1 MKVLGVTTTREVY
14 IGSKDK
20 NFRNNEFL
28 IVEDPVQG
36 DIIGEVVD
44 SQTFNRFI
52 PLDIGGDF
60 VDSDVLSSLGS
71 MGYDVG
77 DETVYVAK
85 LRFFEELLYP
95 PLTGSDLRAPV
106 FDEIKNLL
114 IDTLPKESLI
124 LGSIKNTDNI
134 AEGMDDVYKDLFS
147 TFQNKEFIKQR
158 ELPYLFDYKSMHQYP
173 HIGVFGGSGSG
184 KSFGL
189 RVVLEEL
196 MEMGVPAIVMDPHYE
211 MDFTNNSEISNKD
224 YTDKFKCLE
233 IGIHTGIKFQELQ
246 KRDLKN
252 LLNAAS
258 PLTDSMNNVIDVI
271 LSKGASF
278 ESFKNK
284 LDLLLEGQEIGSRDK
299 ILSEIAIE
307 EDQTRRDRLEEV
319 LDIYE
324 RYDKTCNS
332 MSVRG
337 VLWRLMTLQG
347 EGIFSHN
354 IDELLDLL
362 KRRKLVVL
370 QGSTR
375 MINVFSTYLLA
386 KLYYLRKEYRDELYR
401 NNIKVDYFPPFII
414 ITDEAHNFAPKGFD
428 TPSKSILR
436 EISQEGR
443 KYGVFLILATQRPT
457 LLDETITA
465 QLNTKLIFRTV
476 RASDIDTIREETDLS
491 SDETKRLPYLS
502 SGDVFISS
510 AKKGRTSFVRIRA
523 ANTVSPHTENPFD
536 ELTAHDNE
544 VYEKFFLDIKDL
556 LPIDT
561 SNLNGALMNYNK
573 KSGDNLSYDEFKN
586 NLDKLCE
593 IELIEKETNFLTEMY
608 KIIYPMMNLKI
619 I

>member
-1 MKVLGVTTTREVY
+1 MKVLGITTTREVY
-14 IGSKDK
+14 IGSKEK

-44 SQTFNRFI
+44 SKTFNRFI

-60 VDSDVLSSLGS
+60 IDSDVLSSLGS

-95 PLTGSDLRAPV
+95 PLTGSDLRAPE
-106 FDEIKNLL
+106 FNEIKNLL
-114 IDTLPKESLI
+114 IDTKPNNSLI

-134 AEGMDDVYKDLFS
+134 AENMDDIYKNLFS
-147 TFQNKEFIKQR
+147 TFENNEYLKQR

-211 MDFTNNSEISNKD
+211 MDFSNNSEISDKN
-224 YTDKFKCLE
+224 YSDKFKCLE
-233 IGIHTGIKFQELQ
+233 IGLHTGIKFQELQ

-258 PLTDSMNNVIDVI
+258 PLTDSMKNVIDVM
-271 LSKGASF
+271 LAKGSSY

-284 LDLLLEGQEIGSRDK
+284 LDMLLEGQEIGSRDK
-299 ILSEIAIE
+299 IIAEIAAEPDISKKN
-307 EDQTRRDRLEEV
+307 RLEEV
-319 LDIYE
+319 LDVYE

-337 VLWRLMTLQG
+337 VLWRLINLQN

-354 IDELLDLL
+354 IEELLDLL

-401 NNIKVDYFPPFII
+401 NNAKVDYFPPFVI
-414 ITDEAHNFAPKGFD
+414 ITDEVHNFAPKGFD

-476 RASDIDTIREETDLS
+476 RASDIDTIKEETDLS
-491 SDETKRLPYLS
+491 TDETKRLPYLS

-536 ELTAHDNE
+536 ELEGHENE
-544 VYEKFFLDIKDL
+544 EYEKFFMDIKDL
-556 LPIDT
+556 LPIDA
-561 SNLNGALMNYNK
+561 SNLSQVLMNYNK
-573 KSGDNLSYDEFKN
+573 KSGENLSYDDLKN
-586 NLDKLCE
+586 KLDELCKRDF
-593 IELIEKETNFLTEMY
+593 IEKEDNFLTEMY
-608 KIIYPMMNLKI
+608 KIK
-619 I
+619 

>member
-14 IGSKDK
+14 IGSKEK

-44 SQTFNRFI
+44 SKTFNRFI

-60 VDSDVLSSLGS
+60 VDSEVLSSLGS

-95 PLTGSDLRAPV
+95 PLTGSDLRAPE
-106 FDEIKNLL
+106 FNEIKNLL
-114 IDTLPKESLI
+114 IDTKPNNSLI

-134 AEGMDDVYKDLFS
+134 AKGMDDIYKNLFS
-147 TFQNKEFIKQR
+147 TFENNEYLKQR

-211 MDFTNNSEISNKD
+211 MDFSNNSEISEKNYKD
-224 YTDKFKCLE
+224 NFKCLE
-233 IGIHTGIKFQELQ
+233 IGLHTGIKFQELQ

-252 LLNAAS
+252 LLNAAA
-258 PLTDSMNNVIDVI
+258 PLTDSMNNVIDVM
-271 LSKGASF
+271 LAKGSSF

-284 LDLLLEGQEIGSRDK
+284 LDMLLEGQEIGSRDK
-299 ILSEIAIE
+299 IIAEIAAE
-307 EDQTRRDRLEEV
+307 PDPSKKNRLEEV
-319 LDIYE
+319 LDVYE

-337 VLWRLMTLQG
+337 VLWRLINLQN

-401 NNIKVDYFPPFII
+401 NNAKVDYFPPFVI

-476 RASDIDTIREETDLS
+476 RASDIDTIKEETDLS
-491 SDETKRLPYLS
+491 IDETKRLPYLS

-536 ELTAHDNE
+536 ELEGHDNE
-544 VYEKFFLDIKDL
+544 EFEKFFMDTKDL
-556 LPIDT
+556 FPIDA
-561 SNLNGALMNYNK
+561 SNLSLVLMNYNK
-573 KSGDNLSYDEFKN
+573 KSGENLSYDEFKN
-586 NLDKLCE
+586 KLDKLCE
-593 IELIEKETNFLTEMY
+593 RDFIEKEDNFLTEMY
-608 KIIYPMMNLKI
+608 KIK
-619 I
+619 

>member
-134 AEGMDDVYKDLFS
+134 AEGMDDIYKDLFS

-258 PLTDSMNNVIDVI
+258 PLTDSMNNVIDVM
-271 LSKGASF
+271 LSRGASF

-401 NNIKVDYFPPFII
+401 NNVKVDYFPPFII

-510 AKKGRTSFVRIRA
+510 AKKGRTSFVRFRA

-593 IELIEKETNFLTEMY
+593 IEMIEKETNFLTEMY
-608 KIIYPMMNLKI
+608 KIK
-619 I
+619 

>member
-106 FDEIKNLL
+106 FSEIKNLL
-114 IDTLPKESLI
+114 IDTLPKDSLI

-134 AEGMDDVYKDLFS
+134 AKGMDDLYKDLFT
-147 TFQNKEFIKQR
+147 TFQNNEFIKQR

-196 MEMGVPAIVMDPHYE
+196 MGMGVPAIVMDPHYE
-211 MDFTNNSEISNKD
+211 MDFTNNSEISDKD
-224 YTDKFKCLE
+224 YSDKFKCLE

-258 PLTDSMNNVIDVI
+258 PLTDSMKNVIDVM

-401 NNIKVDYFPPFII
+401 NNVKVDYFPPFII

-536 ELTAHDNE
+536 ELTSHDNE

-573 KSGDNLSYDEFKN
+573 KSGENLSYDEFKN

-608 KIIYPMMNLKI
+608 KIK
-619 I
+619 

>member
-14 IGSKDK
+14 IGSKEK

-60 VDSDVLSSLGS
+60 IDSDVLSSLGS

-134 AEGMDDVYKDLFS
+134 AEGMDDIYKDLFT
-147 TFQNKEFIKQR
+147 TFQNNEFIKQR

-196 MEMGVPAIVMDPHYE
+196 MEMGVPTIVMDPHYE
-211 MDFTNNSEISNKD
+211 MDFTNNSEISDKD
-224 YTDKFKCLE
+224 YSDKFKCLE

-258 PLTDSMNNVIDVI
+258 PLTDSMNNVIDVM

-299 ILSEIAIE
+299 ILQEIAIE

-337 VLWRLMTLQG
+337 VLWRLMNLQG

-401 NNIKVDYFPPFII
+401 NNVKVDYFPPFII

-523 ANTVSPHTENPFD
+523 ANTISPHTENPFD
-536 ELTAHDNE
+536 ELTSHDEE

-573 KSGDNLSYDEFKN
+573 KSGENLSYDEFKN

-608 KIIYPMMNLKI
+608 KIK
-619 I
+619 

>member
-60 VDSDVLSSLGS
+60 IDSDVLSSLGS

-77 DETVYVAK
+77 NETVYVAK

-95 PLTGSDLRAPV
+95 PLTGSDLRTPE
-106 FDEIKNLL
+106 FNEIKNLL
-114 IDTLPKESLI
+114 IDSLPKESLI

-134 AEGMDDVYKDLFS
+134 AKGMDDVYKDLFS
-147 TFQNKEFIKQR
+147 IFQNNEFIKQK

-189 RVVLEEL
+189 RVILEEL

-211 MDFTNNSEISNKD
+211 MDFTNNSEISNKN

-233 IGIHTGIKFQELQ
+233 IGLDTGIKFQELQ

-258 PLTDSMNNVIDVI
+258 PLTDSMNNVIDVM

-284 LDLLLEGQEIGSRDK
+284 LDMLLEGQEIGSRDK
-299 ILSEIAIE
+299 ILAEIAAE
-307 EDQTRRDRLEEV
+307 TDQSIRNRLEDV

-337 VLWRLMTLQG
+337 VLWRLMTLQN

-401 NNIKVDYFPPFII
+401 NNVKVDYFPPFII

-436 EISQEGR
+436 EVSQEGR

-536 ELTAHDNE
+536 ELTSHDDE
-544 VYEKFFLDIKDL
+544 IYEKFFADVKDL
-556 LPIDT
+556 LPIDS
-561 SNLNGALMNYNK
+561 SNLNGVLVNYNK
-573 KSGDNLSYDEFKN
+573 KTGENLSYDEFKN
-586 NLDKLCE
+586 KLDSLCE
-593 IELIEKETNFLTEMY
+593 RDFIEKEDNFLTEMY
-608 KIIYPMMNLKI
+608 KVK
-619 I
+619 

>member
-1 MKVLGVTTTREVY
+1 MKVLGITTTREVY
-14 IGSKDK
+14 IGSKEK

-44 SQTFNRFI
+44 SKTFNRFI

-60 VDSDVLSSLGS
+60 IDSDVLSSLGS

-95 PLTGSDLRAPV
+95 PLTGSDLRAPE
-106 FDEIKNLL
+106 FNEIKNLL
-114 IDTLPKESLI
+114 IDTKPNNSLI

-134 AEGMDDVYKDLFS
+134 AEGMDDIYKNLFS
-147 TFQNKEFIKQR
+147 TFENNEYLKQR

-211 MDFTNNSEISNKD
+211 MDFSNNSEISDKN
-224 YTDKFKCLE
+224 YSDKFKCLE
-233 IGIHTGIKFQELQ
+233 IGLHTGIKFQELQ

-258 PLTDSMNNVIDVI
+258 PLTDSMKNVIDVM
-271 LSKGASF
+271 LAKGSSY

-284 LDLLLEGQEIGSRDK
+284 LDMLLEGQEIGSRDK
-299 ILSEIAIE
+299 IIAEIAAE
-307 EDQTRRDRLEEV
+307 PDTSKKNRLEEV
-319 LDIYE
+319 LDVYE

-337 VLWRLMTLQG
+337 VLWRLINLQN

-354 IDELLDLL
+354 IEELLDLL

-401 NNIKVDYFPPFII
+401 NNAKVDYFPPFVI

-476 RASDIDTIREETDLS
+476 RASDIDTIKEETDLS

-523 ANTVSPHTENPFD
+523 ANTLSPHTENPFD
-536 ELTAHDNE
+536 ELEGHENE
-544 VYEKFFLDIKDL
+544 EYEKFFMDIKDL
-556 LPIDT
+556 LPIDA
-561 SNLNGALMNYNK
+561 SNLSVVLMNYNK
-573 KSGDNLSYDEFKN
+573 KSGENLSYDDLKN
-586 NLDKLCE
+586 KLDELCQRDF
-593 IELIEKETNFLTEMY
+593 IEKEDNFLTEMY
-608 KIIYPMMNLKI
+608 KIK
-619 I
+619 

>member
-14 IGSKDK
+14 IGSKEK

-44 SQTFNRFI
+44 SKTFNRFI

-60 VDSDVLSSLGS
+60 IDSDVLTSLGS

-95 PLTGSDLRAPV
+95 PLTGSDLRAPK
-106 FDEIKNLL
+106 FNEIKKLL
-114 IDTLPKESLI
+114 IDTKPNNSLI

-134 AEGMDDVYKDLFS
+134 AEGMDDIYKNLFS
-147 TFQNKEFIKQR
+147 TFENNEYLKER

-211 MDFTNNSEISNKD
+211 MDFSSNSEISDKN
-224 YTDKFKCLE
+224 YSDKFKCLE
-233 IGIHTGIKFQELQ
+233 IGLHTGIKFQELQ

-258 PLTDSMNNVIDVI
+258 PLTDSMKNVIDVM
-271 LSKGASF
+271 LAKGSSY

-284 LDLLLEGQEIGSRDK
+284 LDMLLEGQEIGSRDK
-299 ILSEIAIE
+299 IIAEIAAEPDINKKN
-307 EDQTRRDRLEEV
+307 RLEEV
-319 LDIYE
+319 LDVYE

-337 VLWRLMTLQG
+337 VLWRLINLQN

-401 NNIKVDYFPPFII
+401 NNAKVDYFPPFVI

-476 RASDIDTIREETDLS
+476 RASDIDTIKEETDLS

-523 ANTVSPHTENPFD
+523 ANTLSPHTENPFD
-536 ELTAHDNE
+536 ELEGHENE
-544 VYEKFFLDIKDL
+544 EYEKFFIDIKDL
-556 LPIDT
+556 LPIDA
-561 SNLNGALMNYNK
+561 SNLSQVLMNYNK
-573 KSGDNLSYDEFKN
+573 KSGENLSYDDLKN
-586 NLDKLCE
+586 KLDELCQRDF
-593 IELIEKETNFLTEMY
+593 IEKEDNFLTEMY
-608 KIIYPMMNLKI
+608 KIK
-619 I
+619 

>member
-1 MKVLGVTTTREVY
+1 MKVLGITTTREVY
-14 IGSKDK
+14 IGSKEK

-44 SQTFNRFI
+44 SKTFNRFI

-60 VDSDVLSSLGS
+60 IDSDVLSSLGS

-95 PLTGSDLRAPV
+95 PLTGSDLRAPE
-106 FDEIKNLL
+106 FNEIKNLL
-114 IDTLPKESLI
+114 IDTKPNNSLI

-134 AEGMDDVYKDLFS
+134 AESMDDIYKNLFS
-147 TFQNKEFIKQR
+147 TFENNEYLKQR

-211 MDFTNNSEISNKD
+211 MDFSNNSEISDKN
-224 YTDKFKCLE
+224 YSGKFKCLE
-233 IGIHTGIKFQELQ
+233 IGLHTGIKFQELQ

-258 PLTDSMNNVIDVI
+258 PLTDSMKNVIDVM
-271 LSKGASF
+271 LAKGSSY

-284 LDLLLEGQEIGSRDK
+284 LDMLLEGQEIGSRDK
-299 ILSEIAIE
+299 IIAEIAAE
-307 EDQTRRDRLEEV
+307 PDTSKKNRLEEV
-319 LDIYE
+319 LDVYE

-337 VLWRLMTLQG
+337 VLWRLINLQN

-401 NNIKVDYFPPFII
+401 NNAKVDYFPPFVI

-476 RASDIDTIREETDLS
+476 RASDIDTIKEETDLS

-523 ANTVSPHTENPFD
+523 ANTVSPHTENSFD
-536 ELTAHDNE
+536 ELEGHENE
-544 VYEKFFLDIKDL
+544 EYEKFFMDIKDL
-556 LPIDT
+556 LPIDA
-561 SNLNGALMNYNK
+561 SNLSQVLMNYNK
-573 KSGDNLSYDEFKN
+573 KSGENLSYDDLKN
-586 NLDKLCE
+586 KLDELCQRDF
-593 IELIEKETNFLTEMY
+593 IEKEDNFLTEMY
-608 KIIYPMMNLKI
+608 KIK
-619 I
+619 

>member
-1 MKVLGVTTTREVY
+1 MKVLGITTTREVY
-14 IGSKDK
+14 IGSKEK

-44 SQTFNRFI
+44 SKTFNRFI

-60 VDSDVLSSLGS
+60 IDSDVLSSLGS

-95 PLTGSDLRAPV
+95 PLTGSDLRAPE
-106 FDEIKNLL
+106 FNEIKNLL
-114 IDTLPKESLI
+114 IDTKPNNSLI

-134 AEGMDDVYKDLFS
+134 AENMDDIYKNLFS
-147 TFQNKEFIKQR
+147 TFENNEYLKQR

-211 MDFTNNSEISNKD
+211 MDFSNNSEISDKN
-224 YTDKFKCLE
+224 YSDKFKCLE
-233 IGIHTGIKFQELQ
+233 IGLHTGIKFQELQ

-258 PLTDSMNNVIDVI
+258 PLTDSMKNVIDVM
-271 LSKGASF
+271 LAKGSSY

-284 LDLLLEGQEIGSRDK
+284 LDMLLEGQEIGSRDK
-299 ILSEIAIE
+299 IIAEIAAEPDISKKN
-307 EDQTRRDRLEEV
+307 RLEEV
-319 LDIYE
+319 LDVYE

-337 VLWRLMTLQG
+337 VLWRLINLQN

-354 IDELLDLL
+354 IEELLDLL

-401 NNIKVDYFPPFII
+401 NNAKVDYFPPFVI

-476 RASDIDTIREETDLS
+476 RASDIDTIKEETDLS

-536 ELTAHDNE
+536 ELEGHENE
-544 VYEKFFLDIKDL
+544 EYEKFFMDIKDL
-556 LPIDT
+556 LPIDA
-561 SNLNGALMNYNK
+561 SNLSQVLMNYNK
-573 KSGDNLSYDEFKN
+573 KSGENLSYDDLKN
-586 NLDKLCE
+586 KLDELCKRDF
-593 IELIEKETNFLTEMY
+593 IEKEDNFLTEMY
-608 KIIYPMMNLKI
+608 KIK
-619 I
+619 

>member
-60 VDSDVLSSLGS
+60 IDSDVLSSLGS

-77 DETVYVAK
+77 NETVYVAK

-95 PLTGSDLRAPV
+95 PLTGSDLRTPE
-106 FDEIKNLL
+106 FNEIKNIL
-114 IDTLPKESLI
+114 IDSLPKESLI

-134 AEGMDDVYKDLFS
+134 AEGMDDIYKDLFS
-147 TFQNKEFIKQR
+147 IFQNNEFIKQK

-189 RVVLEEL
+189 RVILEEL

-211 MDFTNNSEISNKD
+211 MDFTNNSEISNKN

-233 IGIHTGIKFQELQ
+233 IGLDTGIKFQELQ

-258 PLTDSMNNVIDVI
+258 PLTDSMNNVIDVM

-284 LDLLLEGQEIGSRDK
+284 LDMLLEGQEIGSRDK
-299 ILSEIAIE
+299 ILAEIAAE
-307 EDQTRRDRLEEV
+307 TDQSIRNRLEDV

-337 VLWRLMTLQG
+337 VLWRLMTLQN

-362 KRRKLVVL
+362 KRRKLVIL

-401 NNIKVDYFPPFII
+401 NNVKVDYFPPFII

-436 EISQEGR
+436 EVSQEGR

-476 RASDIDTIREETDLS
+476 RSSDIDTIREETDLS

-536 ELTAHDNE
+536 ELSSHDDE
-544 VYEKFFLDIKDL
+544 IYEKFFANVKDL
-556 LPIDT
+556 LPIDS
-561 SNLNGALMNYNK
+561 SNLNSALVNYNK
-573 KSGDNLSYDEFKN
+573 KTGENLSYDEFRN
-586 NLDKLCE
+586 TLDSLCE
-593 IELIEKETNFLTEMY
+593 RDFIEKEDNFLTEMY
-608 KIIYPMMNLKI
+608 KIK
-619 I
+619 

>member
-14 IGSKDK
+14 IGSKEK

-60 VDSDVLSSLGS
+60 IDSDVLSSLGS

-134 AEGMDDVYKDLFS
+134 AEGMDDIYKDLFT
-147 TFQNKEFIKQR
+147 TFQNNEFIKQR

-173 HIGVFGGSGSG
+173 HIGFFGGSGSG

-196 MEMGVPAIVMDPHYE
+196 MEMGVPTIVMDPHYE
-211 MDFTNNSEISNKD
+211 MDFTNNSEISDKD
-224 YTDKFKCLE
+224 YSNKFKCLE

-258 PLTDSMNNVIDVI
+258 PLTDSMNNVIDVM

-299 ILSEIAIE
+299 ILQEIAIE

-401 NNIKVDYFPPFII
+401 NNVKVDYFPPFII

-536 ELTAHDNE
+536 ELTSHDEE

-573 KSGDNLSYDEFKN
+573 KSGENLSYDEFKN

-608 KIIYPMMNLKI
+608 KIK
-619 I
+619 

>member
-60 VDSDVLSSLGS
+60 IDSDVLSSLGS
-71 MGYDVG
+71 MGYNVG

-95 PLTGSDLRAPV
+95 PLTGSDLRTPE
-106 FDEIKNLL
+106 FNEIKNLL
-114 IDTLPKESLI
+114 IDSIPKESLI

-134 AEGMDDVYKDLFS
+134 AEGMDDIYKNLFS
-147 TFQNKEFIKQR
+147 IFQNNEFIDQK

-189 RVVLEEL
+189 RVILEEL

-211 MDFTNNSEISNKD
+211 MDFTNNSEISNKN

-233 IGIHTGIKFQELQ
+233 IGMDTGIKFQELQ

-258 PLTDSMNNVIDVI
+258 PLTDSMNNVIDVM

-284 LDLLLEGQEIGSRDK
+284 LDMLLEGQEIGSKDK
-299 ILSEIAIE
+299 ILAEIAGAT
-307 EDQTRRDRLEEV
+307 DQSIRNRLEDV
-319 LDIYE
+319 LDVYE

-337 VLWRLMTLQG
+337 VLWRLMTLQN

-401 NNIKVDYFPPFII
+401 NNVKVDYFPPFII

-436 EISQEGR
+436 EVSQEGR

-536 ELTAHDNE
+536 ELSSHYDE
-544 VYEKFFLDIKDL
+544 IYEKFFANVKDL
-556 LPIDT
+556 LPIDS
-561 SNLNGALMNYNK
+561 SNLNGALVNYNK
-573 KSGDNLSYDEFKN
+573 KTGENLSYDEFRN
-586 NLDKLCE
+586 TLDSLCE
-593 IELIEKETNFLTEMY
+593 RDFIEKEDNFLTEMY
-608 KIIYPMMNLKI
+608 KIK
-619 I
+619 

>member
-60 VDSDVLSSLGS
+60 IDSDVLSSLGS
-71 MGYDVG
+71 MGYNVG

-95 PLTGSDLRAPV
+95 PLTGSDLRTPE
-106 FDEIKNLL
+106 FNEIKNLL
-114 IDTLPKESLI
+114 IDSLPKESLI

-134 AEGMDDVYKDLFS
+134 AEGMDDIYKNLFS
-147 TFQNKEFIKQR
+147 IFQNNEFIDQK

-189 RVVLEEL
+189 RVILEEL

-211 MDFTNNSEISNKD
+211 MDFTNNSEISNKN

-233 IGIHTGIKFQELQ
+233 IGMDTGIKFQELQ

-258 PLTDSMNNVIDVI
+258 PLTDSMNNVIDVM

-278 ESFKNK
+278 ESFKNR
-284 LDLLLEGQEIGSRDK
+284 LDMLLEGQEIGSRDK
-299 ILSEIAIE
+299 ILAEIAGAT
-307 EDQTRRDRLEEV
+307 DQSVINRLEDV
-319 LDIYE
+319 LDVYE

-337 VLWRLMTLQG
+337 VLWRLMTLQN

-401 NNIKVDYFPPFII
+401 NNVKVDYFPPFII

-436 EISQEGR
+436 EVSQEGR

-491 SDETKRLPYLS
+491 PDETKRLPYLS

-536 ELTAHDNE
+536 ELSSHDDE
-544 VYEKFFLDIKDL
+544 IYEKFFANVKDL
-556 LPIDT
+556 LPIDS
-561 SNLNGALMNYNK
+561 SNLNSALVNYNK
-573 KSGDNLSYDEFKN
+573 KTGENLSYDEFRN
-586 NLDKLCE
+586 TLDSLCE
-593 IELIEKETNFLTEMY
+593 RDFIEKEDNFLTEMY
-608 KIIYPMMNLKI
+608 KIK
-619 I
+619 

>member
-14 IGSKDK
+14 IGSKEK

-44 SQTFNRFI
+44 SKTFNRFI

-95 PLTGSDLRAPV
+95 PLTGSDLRAPK
-106 FDEIKNLL
+106 FNEIKNLL
-114 IDTLPKESLI
+114 IDTKPNNSLI

-134 AEGMDDVYKDLFS
+134 AEGMDDIYKNLFS
-147 TFQNKEFIKQR
+147 TFENNEYLKQR

-211 MDFTNNSEISNKD
+211 MDFSNNSEISDKN
-224 YTDKFKCLE
+224 YSDKFKCLE
-233 IGIHTGIKFQELQ
+233 IGLHTGIKFQELQ

-258 PLTDSMNNVIDVI
+258 PLTDSMKNVIDVM
-271 LSKGASF
+271 LAKGSSY

-284 LDLLLEGQEIGSRDK
+284 LDMLLEGQEIGSRDK
-299 ILSEIAIE
+299 IIAEIAAEPDISKKN
-307 EDQTRRDRLEEV
+307 RLEEV
-319 LDIYE
+319 LDVYE

-337 VLWRLMTLQG
+337 VLWRLINLQN

-354 IDELLDLL
+354 IEELLDLL

-401 NNIKVDYFPPFII
+401 NNAKVDYFPPFVI
-414 ITDEAHNFAPKGFD
+414 ITDEVHNFAPKGFD

-476 RASDIDTIREETDLS
+476 RASDIDTIKEETDLS
-491 SDETKRLPYLS
+491 TDETKRLPYLS

-536 ELTAHDNE
+536 ELEGHENE
-544 VYEKFFLDIKDL
+544 EYEKFFIDIKDL
-556 LPIDT
+556 LPIDA
-561 SNLNGALMNYNK
+561 SNLSQVLMNYNK
-573 KSGDNLSYDEFKN
+573 KSGENLSYDDLKN
-586 NLDKLCE
+586 KLDELCKRDF
-593 IELIEKETNFLTEMY
+593 IEKEDNFLTEMY
-608 KIIYPMMNLKI
+608 KIK
-619 I
+619 

>member
-14 IGSKDK
+14 IGSKEK

-44 SQTFNRFI
+44 SKTFNRFI

-60 VDSDVLSSLGS
+60 IDSDVLSSLGS

-95 PLTGSDLRAPV
+95 PLTGSDLRAPE
-106 FDEIKNLL
+106 FNEIKNLL
-114 IDTLPKESLI
+114 IDTKPNNSLI

-134 AEGMDDVYKDLFS
+134 AESMDDIYKNLFS
-147 TFQNKEFIKQR
+147 TFENNEYLNQR

-211 MDFTNNSEISNKD
+211 MDFSNNSEISDKN
-224 YTDKFKCLE
+224 YSDKFKCLE
-233 IGIHTGIKFQELQ
+233 IGLHTGIKFQELQ

-258 PLTDSMNNVIDVI
+258 PLTDSMKNVIDVM
-271 LSKGASF
+271 LAKGSSY

-284 LDLLLEGQEIGSRDK
+284 LDMLLEGQEIGSRDK
-299 ILSEIAIE
+299 IIAEIAAE
-307 EDQTRRDRLEEV
+307 PDTSKKNRLEEV
-319 LDIYE
+319 LDVYE

-337 VLWRLMTLQG
+337 VLWRLINLQN

-401 NNIKVDYFPPFII
+401 NNAKVDYFPPFVI

-476 RASDIDTIREETDLS
+476 RASDIDTIKEETDLS

-523 ANTVSPHTENPFD
+523 ANTLSPHTENPFD
-536 ELTAHDNE
+536 ELEGHENE
-544 VYEKFFLDIKDL
+544 EYEKFFMDIKDL
-556 LPIDT
+556 LPIDA
-561 SNLNGALMNYNK
+561 SNLSVVLMNYNK
-573 KSGDNLSYDEFKN
+573 KSGENLSYDDLKN
-586 NLDKLCE
+586 KLDELCQRDF
-593 IELIEKETNFLTEMY
+593 IEKEDNFLTEMY
-608 KIIYPMMNLKI
+608 KIK
-619 I
+619 

>member
-60 VDSDVLSSLGS
+60 IDSDVLSSLGS

-77 DETVYVAK
+77 NETVYVAK

-95 PLTGSDLRAPV
+95 PLTGSDLRTPE
-106 FDEIKNLL
+106 FNEIKNLL
-114 IDTLPKESLI
+114 IDSLPKESLK

-134 AEGMDDVYKDLFS
+134 AKGMDDIYKDLFS
-147 TFQNKEFIKQR
+147 IFQNNEFIKQK

-189 RVVLEEL
+189 RVILEEL

-211 MDFTNNSEISNKD
+211 MDFTNNSEISNKN

-233 IGIHTGIKFQELQ
+233 IGLDTGIKFQELQ

-258 PLTDSMNNVIDVI
+258 PLTDSMNNVIDVM

-284 LDLLLEGQEIGSRDK
+284 LDMLLEGQEIGSRDK
-299 ILSEIAIE
+299 ILAEIAAE
-307 EDQTRRDRLEEV
+307 TDQSIRNRLEDV

-337 VLWRLMTLQG
+337 VLWRLMTLQN

-401 NNIKVDYFPPFII
+401 NNVKVDYFPPFII

-436 EISQEGR
+436 EVSQEGR

-536 ELTAHDNE
+536 ELTSHDDE
-544 VYEKFFLDIKDL
+544 IYEKFFADVKDL
-556 LPIDT
+556 LPIDS
-561 SNLNGALMNYNK
+561 SNLNGVLVNYNK
-573 KSGDNLSYDEFKN
+573 KTGENLSYDEFKN
-586 NLDKLCE
+586 KLDSLCE
-593 IELIEKETNFLTEMY
+593 RDFIEKEDNFLTEMY
-608 KIIYPMMNLKI
+608 KVK
-619 I
+619 

>member
-60 VDSDVLSSLGS
+60 IDSDVLSSLGS
-71 MGYDVG
+71 MGYNVG

-95 PLTGSDLRAPV
+95 PLTGSDLRTPE
-106 FDEIKNLL
+106 FNEIKNLL
-114 IDTLPKESLI
+114 IDSIPKESLI

-134 AEGMDDVYKDLFS
+134 AEGMDDIYKNLFS
-147 TFQNKEFIKQR
+147 IFQNNEFIKQK

-189 RVVLEEL
+189 RVILEEL

-211 MDFTNNSEISNKD
+211 MDFTNNSEISNKN

-233 IGIHTGIKFQELQ
+233 IGLDTGIKFQELQ

-258 PLTDSMNNVIDVI
+258 PLTDSMNNVIDVM

-284 LDLLLEGQEIGSRDK
+284 LDMLLEGQEIGSRDK
-299 ILSEIAIE
+299 ILAEIAAE
-307 EDQTRRDRLEEV
+307 TDQSIINRLEDV

-337 VLWRLMTLQG
+337 VLWRLMTLQN

-401 NNIKVDYFPPFII
+401 NNVKVDYFPPFII

-436 EISQEGR
+436 EVSQEGR

-536 ELTAHDNE
+536 ELTSHDDE
-544 VYEKFFLDIKDL
+544 IYEKFFADVKDL
-556 LPIDT
+556 LPIDS
-561 SNLNGALMNYNK
+561 SNLNGVLVNYNK
-573 KSGDNLSYDEFKN
+573 KTGENLSYDEFKN
-586 NLDKLCE
+586 KLDSLCE
-593 IELIEKETNFLTEMY
+593 RDFIEKEDNFLTEMY
-608 KIIYPMMNLKI
+608 KVK
-619 I
+619 

>member
-14 IGSKDK
+14 IGSKEK

-44 SQTFNRFI
+44 SKTFNRFI

-60 VDSDVLSSLGS
+60 IDSDVLSSLGS

-95 PLTGSDLRAPV
+95 PLTGSDLRAPE
-106 FDEIKNLL
+106 FNEIKNLL
-114 IDTLPKESLI
+114 IETKPNNSLI

-134 AEGMDDVYKDLFS
+134 AEGMDDIYKNLFS
-147 TFQNKEFIKQR
+147 TFENNEYLKQR

-211 MDFTNNSEISNKD
+211 MDFSNNSDVSDKN
-224 YTDKFKCLE
+224 YSDKFKCLE
-233 IGIHTGIKFQELQ
+233 IGLHTGIKFQELQ

-258 PLTDSMNNVIDVI
+258 ALTDSMKNVIDVM
-271 LSKGASF
+271 LAKGSSF

-284 LDLLLEGQEIGSRDK
+284 LDMLLEGQEIGSRDK
-299 ILSEIAIE
+299 IIAEIAAEPDINKKN
-307 EDQTRRDRLEEV
+307 RLEEV
-319 LDIYE
+319 LDVYE

-337 VLWRLMTLQG
+337 VLWRLINLQN

-401 NNIKVDYFPPFII
+401 NNAKVEYFPPFVI

-476 RASDIDTIREETDLS
+476 RASDIDTIKEETDLS
-491 SDETKRLPYLS
+491 IDETKRLPYLS

-536 ELTAHDNE
+536 ELEGHENE
-544 VYEKFFLDIKDL
+544 EFEKFFMDIKDL
-556 LPIDT
+556 LPIDA
-561 SNLNGALMNYNK
+561 SNLNTVLINYNK
-573 KSGDNLSYDEFKN
+573 KSGENFSYDDLKN
-586 NLDKLCE
+586 KLDKLCQRDF
-593 IELIEKETNFLTEMY
+593 IEKEDNFLTVMY
-608 KIIYPMMNLKI
+608 KIK
-619 I
+619 

>member
-14 IGSKDK
+14 IGSKEK

-44 SQTFNRFI
+44 SKTFNRFI

-60 VDSDVLSSLGS
+60 IDSDVLTSLGS

-95 PLTGSDLRAPV
+95 PLTGSDLRAPE
-106 FDEIKNLL
+106 FNEIKNLL
-114 IDTLPKESLI
+114 IDTKPNNSLI

-134 AEGMDDVYKDLFS
+134 AKGMDDIYKNLFS
-147 TFQNKEFIKQR
+147 TFENNEYLKQR

-211 MDFTNNSEISNKD
+211 MDFSSNSEISDKN
-224 YTDKFKCLE
+224 YSDKFKCLE
-233 IGIHTGIKFQELQ
+233 IGLHTGIKFQELQ

-258 PLTDSMNNVIDVI
+258 PLTDSMKNVIDVM
-271 LSKGASF
+271 LAKGSSY

-284 LDLLLEGQEIGSRDK
+284 LDMLLEGQEIGSRDK
-299 ILSEIAIE
+299 IIAEIAAEPDINKKN
-307 EDQTRRDRLEEV
+307 RLEEV

-337 VLWRLMTLQG
+337 VLWRLINLQN

-354 IDELLDLL
+354 IDELVDLL

-401 NNIKVDYFPPFII
+401 NNAKVDYFPPFVI

-476 RASDIDTIREETDLS
+476 RASDIDTIKEETDLS

-536 ELTAHDNE
+536 ELEGHENE
-544 VYEKFFLDIKDL
+544 EYEKFFMDIKDL
-556 LPIDT
+556 LPIDA
-561 SNLNGALMNYNK
+561 SNLSVVLMNYNK
-573 KSGDNLSYDEFKN
+573 KSGENLSYDDLKN
-586 NLDKLCE
+586 KLDELCQRDF
-593 IELIEKETNFLTEMY
+593 IEKEDNFLTEMY
-608 KIIYPMMNLKI
+608 KIK
-619 I
+619 

>member
-1 MKVLGVTTTREVY
+1 MKVLGITTTREVY
-14 IGSKDK
+14 IGSKEK

-44 SQTFNRFI
+44 SKTFNRFI

-60 VDSDVLSSLGS
+60 IDSDVLSSLGS

-95 PLTGSDLRAPV
+95 PLTGSDLRTPD
-106 FDEIKNLL
+106 FKEIKNLL
-114 IDTLPKESLI
+114 IDTKPNNSLI

-134 AEGMDDVYKDLFS
+134 AEGMDDIYKNLFS
-147 TFQNKEFIKQR
+147 TFENNEYFRQR

-211 MDFTNNSEISNKD
+211 MDFSNNSEISDKN
-224 YTDKFKCLE
+224 YSDKFKCLE
-233 IGIHTGIKFQELQ
+233 IGLHTGIKFQELQ

-258 PLTDSMNNVIDVI
+258 PLTDSMKNVIDVM
-271 LSKGASF
+271 LAKGSSY

-284 LDLLLEGQEIGSRDK
+284 LDMLLEGQEIGSRDK
-299 ILSEIAIE
+299 ILAEIAAEPDISKKN
-307 EDQTRRDRLEEV
+307 RLEEV
-319 LDIYE
+319 LDVYE

-337 VLWRLMTLQG
+337 VLWRLINLQN

-401 NNIKVDYFPPFII
+401 NNAKVEYFPPFVI

-476 RASDIDTIREETDLS
+476 RASDIDTIKEETDLRIEES
-491 SDETKRLPYLS
+491 KRLPYLQT
-502 SGDVFISS
+502 GDVFISS
-510 AKKGRTSFVRIRA
+510 SERGRSSFVRVRA
-523 ANTVSPHTENPFD
+523 AYTKSPHTLNPFD
-536 ELTAHDNE
+536 ELSQNKVDNLNEFYKVIEDKLPFSTVSILNILEE
-544 VYEKFFLDIKDL
+544 VNKESETTYSYDDFLNNLKDLCQNNIITKTDNFMSERYEK
-556 LPIDT
+556 
-561 SNLNGALMNYNK
+561 
-573 KSGDNLSYDEFKN
+573 
-586 NLDKLCE
+586 
-593 IELIEKETNFLTEMY
+593 IEEE
-608 KIIYPMMNLKI
+608 
-619 I
+619 

>member
-1 MKVLGVTTTREVY
+1 MKVLGITTTREVY
-14 IGSKDK
+14 IGSKEK

-44 SQTFNRFI
+44 SKTFNRFI

-60 VDSDVLSSLGS
+60 IDSDVLSSLGS

-95 PLTGSDLRAPV
+95 PLTGSDLRAPE
-106 FDEIKNLL
+106 FNEIKNLL
-114 IDTLPKESLI
+114 IDTKPNNSLI

-134 AEGMDDVYKDLFS
+134 AEGMDDIYKNLFS
-147 TFQNKEFIKQR
+147 TFENNEYLKQR

-211 MDFTNNSEISNKD
+211 MDFSNNSEISDKN
-224 YTDKFKCLE
+224 YSDKFKCLE
-233 IGIHTGIKFQELQ
+233 IGLHTGIKFQELQ

-258 PLTDSMNNVIDVI
+258 PLTDSMKNVIDVM
-271 LSKGASF
+271 LAKGSSY

-284 LDLLLEGQEIGSRDK
+284 LDMLLEGQEIGSRDK
-299 ILSEIAIE
+299 IIAEIAAEPDISKKN
-307 EDQTRRDRLEEV
+307 RLEEV
-319 LDIYE
+319 LDVYE

-337 VLWRLMTLQG
+337 VLWRLINLQN

-401 NNIKVDYFPPFII
+401 NNAKADYFPPFVI

-476 RASDIDTIREETDLS
+476 RASDIDTIKEETDLS

-536 ELTAHDNE
+536 ELEGHENE
-544 VYEKFFLDIKDL
+544 EYEKFFMDIKDL
-556 LPIDT
+556 LPIDA
-561 SNLNGALMNYNK
+561 SNLSQVLMNFNK
-573 KSGDNLSYDEFKN
+573 KSGENLSYDDLKN
-586 NLDKLCE
+586 KLDELCQRDF
-593 IELIEKETNFLTEMY
+593 IEKEDNFLTEMY
-608 KIIYPMMNLKI
+608 KIK
-619 I
+619 

>member
-14 IGSKDK
+14 IGSKEK

-44 SQTFNRFI
+44 SKTFNRFI

-60 VDSDVLSSLGS
+60 IDSDVLSSLGS

-95 PLTGSDLRAPV
+95 PLTGSDLRAPE
-106 FDEIKNLL
+106 FNEIKNLL
-114 IDTLPKESLI
+114 IETKPNNSLI

-134 AEGMDDVYKDLFS
+134 AEGMDDIYKNLFS
-147 TFQNKEFIKQR
+147 TFENNEYLKQR

-211 MDFTNNSEISNKD
+211 MDFSNNSEISDKN

-233 IGIHTGIKFQELQ
+233 IGLHTGIKFQELQ

-258 PLTDSMNNVIDVI
+258 PLTDSMKNVIDVM
-271 LSKGASF
+271 LAKGSSY

-284 LDLLLEGQEIGSRDK
+284 LDMLLEGQEIGSRDK
-299 ILSEIAIE
+299 IIAEIAAEPDISKKN
-307 EDQTRRDRLEEV
+307 RLEEV
-319 LDIYE
+319 LDVYE

-337 VLWRLMTLQG
+337 VLWRLINLQN

-401 NNIKVDYFPPFII
+401 NNAKVEYFPPFVI

-476 RASDIDTIREETDLS
+476 RASDIDTIKEETDLS
-491 SDETKRLPYLS
+491 IDETKRLPYLS

-510 AKKGRTSFVRIRA
+510 AKKGRTSFVRIRV

-536 ELTAHDNE
+536 ELEGHENE
-544 VYEKFFLDIKDL
+544 EFEKFFIDIKDL
-556 LPIDT
+556 LPIDA
-561 SNLNGALMNYNK
+561 SNLNTVLINYNK
-573 KSGDNLSYDEFKN
+573 KSGENLSYDDLKN
-586 NLDKLCE
+586 KLDELCQRDF
-593 IELIEKETNFLTEMY
+593 IEKEDNFLTVMY
-608 KIIYPMMNLKI
+608 KIK
-619 I
+619 

>member
-28 IVEDPVQG
+28 IVEDPIQG

-44 SQTFNRFI
+44 SKTFNRFI

-60 VDSDVLSSLGS
+60 IDSDVLSSLGS

-95 PLTGSDLRAPV
+95 PLTGSDLRAPD
-106 FDEIKNLL
+106 FSEIKNLL
-114 IDTLPKESLI
+114 IETKPNNSLI

-134 AEGMDDVYKDLFS
+134 AVGMDDIYKNLFS
-147 TFQNKEFIKQR
+147 TFENNEYLKQR

-211 MDFTNNSEISNKD
+211 MDFSNNSEISDKN
-224 YTDKFKCLE
+224 YSDKFKCLE
-233 IGIHTGIKFQELQ
+233 IGMHTGIKFQELQ

-258 PLTDSMNNVIDVI
+258 PLTDSMKNVIDVM
-271 LSKGASF
+271 LAKGSSF

-284 LDLLLEGQEIGSRDK
+284 LDMLLEGQEIGSRDK
-299 ILSEIAIE
+299 IIAEIAAEPDINKKN
-307 EDQTRRDRLEEV
+307 RLEDV

-337 VLWRLMTLQG
+337 VLWRLINLQN

-401 NNIKVDYFPPFII
+401 NNAKVDYFPPFVI

-476 RASDIDTIREETDLS
+476 RASDIDTIKEETDLS
-491 SDETKRLPYLS
+491 IDETKRLPYLS

-536 ELTAHDNE
+536 ELEGHENE
-544 VYEKFFLDIKDL
+544 EFEKFFMDIKDL
-556 LPIDT
+556 LPIDA
-561 SNLNGALMNYNK
+561 SNLNTVLINYNK
-573 KSGDNLSYDEFKN
+573 KSGENLSYDDLKN
-586 NLDKLCE
+586 KLDELCQRDF
-593 IELIEKETNFLTEMY
+593 IEKEDNFLTVMY
-608 KIIYPMMNLKI
+608 KIK
-619 I
+619 

>member
-1 MKVLGVTTTREVY
+1 MKVLGITTTREVY

-44 SQTFNRFI
+44 SKTFNRFI

-60 VDSDVLSSLGS
+60 IDSDVLSSLGS

-95 PLTGSDLRAPV
+95 PLTGSDLRAPE
-106 FDEIKNLL
+106 FNEIKNLL
-114 IDTLPKESLI
+114 IDTKPNNSLI

-134 AEGMDDVYKDLFS
+134 AEGMDDIYKNLFS
-147 TFQNKEFIKQR
+147 TFENNEYLKQR

-211 MDFTNNSEISNKD
+211 MDFSSNSEISDKN
-224 YTDKFKCLE
+224 YSDKFKCLE
-233 IGIHTGIKFQELQ
+233 IGLHTGIKFQELQ

-258 PLTDSMNNVIDVI
+258 PLTDSMKNVIDVM
-271 LSKGASF
+271 LAKGSSY

-284 LDLLLEGQEIGSRDK
+284 LDMLLEGQEIGSRDK
-299 ILSEIAIE
+299 IIAEIAAEPDISKKN
-307 EDQTRRDRLEEV
+307 RLEEV
-319 LDIYE
+319 LDVYE

-337 VLWRLMTLQG
+337 VLWRLINLQN

-401 NNIKVDYFPPFII
+401 NNAKVDYFPPFVI

-476 RASDIDTIREETDLS
+476 RASDIDTIKEETDLS

-536 ELTAHDNE
+536 ELEGHENE
-544 VYEKFFLDIKDL
+544 EYEKFFMDIKDL
-556 LPIDT
+556 LPIDA
-561 SNLNGALMNYNK
+561 SNLSVVLMNYNK
-573 KSGDNLSYDEFKN
+573 KSGENLSYDDLKN
-586 NLDKLCE
+586 KLDELCQRDF
-593 IELIEKETNFLTEMY
+593 IEKEDNFLTEMY
-608 KIIYPMMNLKI
+608 KIK
-619 I
+619 

>member
-1 MKVLGVTTTREVY
+1 MKVLGITTTREVY
-14 IGSKDK
+14 IGSKEK

-44 SQTFNRFI
+44 SKTFNRFI

-60 VDSDVLSSLGS
+60 IDSDVLSSLGS

-95 PLTGSDLRAPV
+95 PLTGSDLRAPE
-106 FDEIKNLL
+106 FNEIKNLL
-114 IDTLPKESLI
+114 IDTKPNNSLI

-134 AEGMDDVYKDLFS
+134 AEGMDDIYKNLFT
-147 TFQNKEFIKQR
+147 TFENNEYLKQR

-211 MDFTNNSEISNKD
+211 MDFSNNSEISDKN
-224 YTDKFKCLE
+224 YSDKFKCLE
-233 IGIHTGIKFQELQ
+233 IGLHTGIKFQELQ

-258 PLTDSMNNVIDVI
+258 PLTDSMKNVIDVM
-271 LSKGASF
+271 LAKGSSY

-284 LDLLLEGQEIGSRDK
+284 LDMLLEGQEIGSRDK
-299 ILSEIAIE
+299 ILAEIAAEPDISKKN
-307 EDQTRRDRLEEV
+307 RLGEV
-319 LDIYE
+319 LDVYE

-337 VLWRLMTLQG
+337 VLWRLINLQN

-401 NNIKVDYFPPFII
+401 NNAKVDYFPPFVI

-476 RASDIDTIREETDLS
+476 RASDIDTIKEETDLS

-536 ELTAHDNE
+536 ELEGHENE
-544 VYEKFFLDIKDL
+544 EYEKFFMDIKDL
-556 LPIDT
+556 LPIDA
-561 SNLNGALMNYNK
+561 SNLSVVLMNYNK
-573 KSGDNLSYDEFKN
+573 KSGENLSYDDLKN
-586 NLDKLCE
+586 KLDELCQRDF
-593 IELIEKETNFLTEMY
+593 IEKEDNFLTEMY
-608 KIIYPMMNLKI
+608 KIK
-619 I
+619 

>member
-14 IGSKDK
+14 IGSKEK

-60 VDSDVLSSLGS
+60 IDSDVLSSLGS

-134 AEGMDDVYKDLFS
+134 AKGMDDIYKDLFT
-147 TFQNKEFIKQR
+147 TFQNNEFIKQR

-196 MEMGVPAIVMDPHYE
+196 MEMGVPTIVMDPHYE
-211 MDFTNNSEISNKD
+211 MDFTNNSEISDKD
-224 YTDKFKCLE
+224 YSDKFKCLE

-258 PLTDSMNNVIDVI
+258 PLTDSMNNVIDVM

-284 LDLLLEGQEIGSRDK
+284 LDFLLEGQEIGSRDK

-401 NNIKVDYFPPFII
+401 NNVKVDYFPPFII

-536 ELTAHDNE
+536 ELTSHDEE

-556 LPIDT
+556 FPIDT

-573 KSGDNLSYDEFKN
+573 KSGENLSYDEFKN

-608 KIIYPMMNLKI
+608 KIK
-619 I
+619 

>member
-14 IGSKDK
+14 IGSKEK

-44 SQTFNRFI
+44 SKTFNRFI

-60 VDSDVLSSLGS
+60 IDSDVLSSLGS

-95 PLTGSDLRAPV
+95 PLTGSDLRAPD
-106 FDEIKNLL
+106 FNEIKNLL
-114 IDTLPKESLI
+114 IETKPNNSLI

-134 AEGMDDVYKDLFS
+134 AEGMDDIYKNLFS
-147 TFQNKEFIKQR
+147 TFENNEYLKQR

-211 MDFTNNSEISNKD
+211 MDFSNNSEIS
-224 YTDKFKCLE
+224 DKNYSENFKCLE
-233 IGIHTGIKFQELQ
+233 IGLHTGIKFQELQ

-252 LLNAAS
+252 LLNATSA
-258 PLTDSMNNVIDVI
+258 LTDSMKNVIDVM
-271 LSKGASF
+271 LAKGSSF

-284 LDLLLEGQEIGSRDK
+284 LDMLLEGQEIGSRDK
-299 ILSEIAIE
+299 IIAEIAAEPDINKKN
-307 EDQTRRDRLEEV
+307 RLEDV

-337 VLWRLMTLQG
+337 VLWRLINLQN

-375 MINVFSTYLLA
+375 MINVFLTYLLA

-401 NNIKVDYFPPFII
+401 NNAKVDYFPPFVI

-476 RASDIDTIREETDLS
+476 RASDIDTIKEETDIS
-491 SDETKRLPYLS
+491 IDETKRLPYLS

-536 ELTAHDNE
+536 ELEGHENE
-544 VYEKFFLDIKDL
+544 EFEKFFIDIKDL
-556 LPIDT
+556 LPIDA
-561 SNLNGALMNYNK
+561 SNLSVVLMNYNK
-573 KSGDNLSYDEFKN
+573 KSGENLSYDDLKN
-586 NLDKLCE
+586 KLDELCQRDF
-593 IELIEKETNFLTEMY
+593 IEKEDNFLTVMY
-608 KIIYPMMNLKI
+608 KIK
-619 I
+619 

>member
-1 MKVLGVTTTREVY
+1 MKVLGITTTREVY
-14 IGSKDK
+14 IGSKEK

-44 SQTFNRFI
+44 SKTFNRFI

-60 VDSDVLSSLGS
+60 IDSDVLSSLGS

-95 PLTGSDLRAPV
+95 PLTGSDLRAPE
-106 FDEIKNLL
+106 FNEIKNLL
-114 IDTLPKESLI
+114 IDTKPNNSLI

-134 AEGMDDVYKDLFS
+134 AEGMDDIYKNLFS
-147 TFQNKEFIKQR
+147 TFENNEYLKQR

-211 MDFTNNSEISNKD
+211 MDFSNNSEIS
-224 YTDKFKCLE
+224 DKNYSENFKYLE
-233 IGIHTGIKFQELQ
+233 IGLHTGIKFQELQ

-258 PLTDSMNNVIDVI
+258 PLTDSMKNVIDVM
-271 LSKGASF
+271 LAKGSSY

-284 LDLLLEGQEIGSRDK
+284 LDMLLEGQEIGSRDK
-299 ILSEIAIE
+299 IIAEISAEPDISKKN
-307 EDQTRRDRLEEV
+307 RLEEV
-319 LDIYE
+319 LDVYE

-337 VLWRLMTLQG
+337 VLWRLINLQN

-354 IDELLDLL
+354 IDELVDLL

-401 NNIKVDYFPPFII
+401 NNAKVEYFPPFVI

-476 RASDIDTIREETDLS
+476 RASDIDTIKEETDLS

-536 ELTAHDNE
+536 ELEGHENE
-544 VYEKFFLDIKDL
+544 EYEKFFMDLKDL
-556 LPIDT
+556 LPIDA
-561 SNLNGALMNYNK
+561 SNLSQVLMNYNK
-573 KSGDNLSYDEFKN
+573 KSGENLSYDDLKN
-586 NLDKLCE
+586 KLDELCQRDF
-593 IELIEKETNFLTEMY
+593 IEKEDNFLTEMY
-608 KIIYPMMNLKI
+608 KIK
-619 I
+619 